1 VNIIFIKVKNVYGI
15 DLNYPVCDK
24 AKRFAQLS
32 GKKTLTDRAI
42 KLIKELGYE
51 IVQNN

>member
-1 VNIIFIKVKNVYGI
+1 MFIYDNVHGQI
-15 DLNYPVCDK
+15 QICDK